1 MTDINWHTV
10 LIVLGLA
17 VVTVLTRAFFLF
29 SNRSWTLPRW
39 AQRGLQYAPIAALAA
54 VVVPEVMMEQDALVS
69 TWRDAR
75 LYAAAVGAAA
85 YFWRKDV
92 LFTIV
97 AGMLVYL
104 PLHLGLGW

>member
-1 MTDINWHTV
+1 V
-10 LIVLGLA
+10 QG
-17 VVTVLTRAFFLF
+17 
-29 SNRSWTLPRW
+29 
-39 AQRGLQYAPIAALAA
+39 G
-54 VVVPEVMMEQDALVS
+54 ALVD

-92 LFTIV
+92 LFTII
-97 AGMLVYL
+97 AGMAVYL